1 MKIQSIVMKL
11 ARRKSLLVLAVL
23 GAGLFAVWL
32 ARRARE
38 VPEAAPAAVRQVG
51 EVAKRHWVALLVGAA
66 ALAGC
71 ATVFGVFAGGARTP
85 AGAFSGTVCTWTDA
99 SGTPDISVAD
109 NWAPTASCGGT
120 STAPGTALLGGA
132 QLSFPS
138 SPPNSITSLTDN
150 YPESADD
157 IVLGTSYS
165 ISGSYA
171 LSLSGA
177 SNAGVGIEVTSG
189 SPSIAV
195 PLTLTASQT
204 FEVASGWSLTV
215 TGAISSPN
223 YSLIAGA
230 AGFTGSVVL
239 NSSTA
244 PSSLGFTA
252 AAGTLVADTSLSV
265 GTAPITVD
273 AGATLALSPV
283 CPSSQSFGNTLTLNG
298 TLYDKPTG
306 SGCGEVWTGAIT
318 LGGAATVESNN
329 SVFTVAG
336 SIGESVASPLTI
348 VGDTSGDSVALSPPA
363 SPTNTYT
370 GGTTVRSG
378 QLHLQN
384 TTAAGPSTST
394 ITVDDNASLVL
405 DASGTYPYGLTLGST
420 YGGAS
425 LQSAVSGTTWGGS
438 ISLVSNAT
446 GSDSIAN
453 NASSSTFNISGC
465 ITGTSLYSGGVSGT
479 VNVLGCGTN
488 SYTGQTTVASG
499 TLKLGAANAIP
510 SGYSSSALNVAASAI
525 LDLNGYS
532 TGVGAM
538 TGLGSVNSST
548 GSPTLTCAQTG
559 ASTFPGTISGNLAL
573 TMSGAGGNL
582 TLAGYNTYA
591 GSTIVQAGTL
601 TLAAMGAVPSI
612 TTFTVDSGATLAMNN
627 NGGSA
632 LSFNNALTLGS
643 GAGGNGTLDDAS
655 SVSGDSWTGTVTLLG
670 SAMDSIISGSP
681 SFTVSGAI
689 VSSGGAQLHTSSPG
703 SSSPVTLTASNA
715 SFTSG
720 ITVNAGALMASGS
733 SATSALGAGQVIVGD
748 GATLELNPP
757 IVSTFPSTLSLQLG
771 SGTGGATL
779 MDMDGTGDT
788 WAGSISL
795 VGSLG
800 DIIESSSGNF
810 KVTGGISGSS
820 LTTDGAS
827 SIDYVVLA
835 GTNSYT
841 GSTSVSSGN
850 LQLFNANAYP
860 SGSALSVFPGAT
872 FDLDGNSASVS
883 TLSDLGTITSSSGT
897 PVLTDTTSGS
907 DSLSGVLAGTLSLT
921 MNGVGAL
928 TLSGTGSYSGT
939 VTVAQGTLVLAS
951 ANAAAT
957 GAITVDD
964 GATLEL
970 TASPSSNIPLT
981 LGSTNGGATL
991 FDNSSGTGDIW
1002 PGMITLKG
1010 GNGDILKSST
1020 PNFDVT
1026 GIISGASSMTTLG
1039 VSGSSGTGWVSLQGN
1054 NTYSGGTTVVSGTLS
1069 LRYSAAAGT
1078 GSVTVDGGATLNLW
1092 GSAVGYTFSNSLF
1105 LGSSSGGG
1113 VLDDT
1118 STNGSTW
1125 SGPVTLAGNGDV
1137 IESTNTGFL
1146 LTNAISSTT
1155 GSGLVISPGLTDS
1168 VTLAGNDSYAGST
1181 SVLSDTL
1188 LLGSSTA
1195 IPSGSALNI
1204 ASGATV
1210 DLHGFSSSVGGL
1222 AGAGTITSS
1231 TGSPTLTDT
1240 TTGSDV
1246 FSGPIVG
1253 SLGLTMQGSL
1263 AGILTLSGTC
1273 TYTGATTVASGTLN
1287 VTGSLAGAVTVQANG
1302 FLEGSGAIVGAVSAV
1317 ASGALVFPGVT
1328 SPAVLT
1334 TGSAAIETGG
1344 QLDIDIT
1351 GTTAGSGYSQLVVS
1365 TGGTVNITGGILNVS
1380 PSFAAP
1386 QGTTF
1391 DILVNK
1397 TGYPVIGSFSV
1408 GGSPVPE
1415 GGTFTVAGQTFGIT
1429 YVGGTSGGDVVLTSL
1444 TPPAPPPP
1452 PPTST
1457 TSLSLSSSASSLA
1470 PGSSATFTAT
1480 VTTTTTKSGTTTTT
1494 PDAGASVSFDVS
1506 SGPDAGKTASGV
1518 TDASGVATFTYV
1530 NNGTSGTDQ
1539 VTATASGASWMATAT
1554 VSFTGQYTLT
1564 LASSAPG
1571 SDEGTPVSLTATL
1584 TDPSGASVTGGAIS
1598 FTITGPD
1605 AASSTSVATGSS
1617 GTAVLTLDATTTGTD
1632 SVSASYT
1639 TPASPSA
1646 PASILTSNTVT
1657 VKWAAPATIA
1667 PTSSPTGT
1675 SPGSPSNP
1683 LLPGQQISL
1692 SVIVTQSA
1700 PAAIKFHFGTFP
1712 TQSWFG
1718 FSFVSS
1724 HRPSHSDTT
1733 SAPAFFPLSSYPHA
1747 TTVPAV
1753 GVPVVFAV
1761 SAGPDAGQG
1770 ATVNTDSTGT
1780 ATWTYSGTGAGTD
1793 AVGAT
1798 FTDSA
1803 GVAHTAHFAVSWS
1816 TTATTTTSST
1826 STSSTSTT
1834 VAPTTTATT
1843 VPPTPTTTAPTRS
1856 VPPGYVAPPAPT
1868 PIVFSP
1874 VAPTPTPTPGSS
1886 TSPTTAPTTTSTTL
1900 KSTSTTAVK
1909 KAPSSQSHAKSS
1921 SNRATSTTLSPQA
1934 LGVTSTGGVVSVD
1947 GVTNNSNGNDV
1958 PPAAVKAL
1966 VAAGQSGPA
1975 MPFNKGYGLG
1985 AGGGPPGPAP
1995 LARSIPTPTQ
2005 ALHAIKKTVK
2015 DNGLLSFLLIFLIG
2029 LPAIAFNSALKE
2041 HHASLA
2047 SSHGALRRL
2056 VDSVE
2061 ARLENLHGAVLLVAF
2076 AVIGSVLYA
2085 LDDPAFGFNL
2095 GSLAEIVGYVGAI
2108 LVSTTATEVLR
2119 GVYVHRRFQK
2129 VGDLRAF
2136 PLGIVVAIVF
2146 DAFSRL
2152 SHFEPGYVFGILAAI
2167 VFRVK
2172 PTGEEDGRSMTYA
2185 SMWLLGLAVASW
2197 FAFGVV
2203 NGAVIAG
2210 NHHFW
2215 MLAAE
2220 SLLSYV
2226 WICGLQS
2233 LFFGLIP
2240 ARYMD
2245 GDAIF
2250 SWSKI
2255 AWAALYLVVTFTFV
2269 QFILHPTTS
2278 GFGGN
2283 KNTNLFS
2290 MLAIFIVSAVAG
2302 LTFWLYSHLRFGR
2315 TRGPGLEMVSLG
2327 EE

>member
-1 MKIQSIVMKL
+1 MIGRL
-11 ARRKSLLVLAVL
+11 SLEKA
-23 GAGLFAVWL
+23 AGTS
-32 ARRARE
+32 RRAS
-38 VPEAAPAAVRQVG
+38 AVFLALLIAVG
-51 EVAKRHWVALLVGAA
+51 ALLVGGAA
-66 ALAGC
+66 DAGV
-71 ATVFGVFAGGARTP
+71 TPIFAVT
-85 AGAFSGTVCTWTDA
+85 TTTL
-99 SGTPDISVAD
+99 
-109 NWAPTASCGGT
+109 PTAGLGNPYFFPLQANEGQ
-120 STAPGTALLGGA
+120 STAPVVAIRGTSDNLGYWVVDANGDVYTFGDA
-132 QLSFPS
+132 VSYGSLSS
-138 SPPNSITSLTDN
+138 SPSVP
-150 YPESADD
+150 
-157 IVLGTSYS
+157 
-165 ISGSYA
+165 ISGMAATSDGKGYWLVDTQGNVYSFGDAVFHGSTQQLNPVLPAGGTNAVSLAAPISGMAATPDGNGYWLVGSDGGVFSFGDANFSGSEGGQPLSGPVTGMAVDSTSTVNGWGYWLADSNGTVYNFGSASSYGSVSSPSA
-171 LSLSGA
+171 PIVSIAASSDGAGYWLVGGSGVVDAGPTAGPAQSPCTIAGGYGDACYEGSVGNQPYTWTASSGSLPAGLSLS
-177 SNAGVGIEVTSG
+177 AG
-189 SPSIAV
+189 
-195 PLTLTASQT
+195 
-204 FEVASGWSLTV
+204 
-215 TGAISSPN
+215 
-223 YSLIAGA
+223 
-230 AGFTGSVVL
+230 
-239 NSSTA
+239 
-244 PSSLGFTA
+244 
-252 AAGTLVADTSLSV
+252 
-265 GTAPITVD
+265 
-273 AGATLALSPV
+273 
-283 CPSSQSFGNTLTLNG
+283 
-298 TLYDKPTG
+298 
-306 SGCGEVWTGAIT
+306 
-318 LGGAATVESNN
+318 
-329 SVFTVAG
+329 
-336 SIGESVASPLTI
+336 
-348 VGDTSGDSVALSPPA
+348 
-363 SPTNTYT
+363 
-370 GGTTVRSG
+370 
-378 QLHLQN
+378 
-384 TTAAGPSTST
+384 
-394 ITVDDNASLVL
+394 
-405 DASGTYPYGLTLGST
+405 
-420 YGGAS
+420 
-425 LQSAVSGTTWGGS
+425 
-438 ISLVSNAT
+438 
-446 GSDSIAN
+446 
-453 NASSSTFNISGC
+453 
-465 ITGTSLYSGGVSGT
+465 
-479 VNVLGCGTN
+479 
-488 SYTGQTTVASG
+488 
-499 TLKLGAANAIP
+499 
-510 SGYSSSALNVAASAI
+510 
-525 LDLNGYS
+525 
-532 TGVGAM
+532 
-538 TGLGSVNSST
+538 
-548 GSPTLTCAQTG
+548 
-559 ASTFPGTISGNLAL
+559 
-573 TMSGAGGNL
+573 
-582 TLAGYNTYA
+582 
-591 GSTIVQAGTL
+591 
-601 TLAAMGAVPSI
+601 
-612 TTFTVDSGATLAMNN
+612 
-627 NGGSA
+627 
-632 LSFNNALTLGS
+632 
-643 GAGGNGTLDDAS
+643 
-655 SVSGDSWTGTVTLLG
+655 
-670 SAMDSIISGSP
+670 
-681 SFTVSGAI
+681 
-689 VSSGGAQLHTSSPG
+689 
-703 SSSPVTLTASNA
+703 
-715 SFTSG
+715 
-720 ITVNAGALMASGS
+720 
-733 SATSALGAGQVIVGD
+733 
-748 GATLELNPP
+748 
-757 IVSTFPSTLSLQLG
+757 
-771 SGTGGATL
+771 
-779 MDMDGTGDT
+779 
-788 WAGSISL
+788 
-795 VGSLG
+795 
-800 DIIESSSGNF
+800 
-810 KVTGGISGSS
+810 
-820 LTTDGAS
+820 
-827 SIDYVVLA
+827 
-835 GTNSYT
+835 
-841 GSTSVSSGN
+841 
-850 LQLFNANAYP
+850 
-860 SGSALSVFPGAT
+860 
-872 FDLDGNSASVS
+872 
-883 TLSDLGTITSSSGT
+883 
-897 PVLTDTTSGS
+897 
-907 DSLSGVLAGTLSLT
+907 
-921 MNGVGAL
+921 
-928 TLSGTGSYSGT
+928 
-939 VTVAQGTLVLAS
+939 
-951 ANAAAT
+951 
-957 GAITVDD
+957 
-964 GATLEL
+964 
-970 TASPSSNIPLT
+970 
-981 LGSTNGGATL
+981 
-991 FDNSSGTGDIW
+991 
-1002 PGMITLKG
+1002 
-1010 GNGDILKSST
+1010 
-1020 PNFDVT
+1020 
-1026 GIISGASSMTTLG
+1026 GIISGTATALG
-1039 VSGSSGTGWVSLQGN
+1039 TSTF
-1054 NTYSGGTTVVSGTLS
+1054 T
-1069 LRYSAAAGT
+1069 
-1078 GSVTVDGGATLNLW
+1078 VTVTDSNATPNTTSATVSITVAALGWNSASAFNGMPMSGIACPSASTCVSVGKGLIDAFSPSNPDLSPSVVTVPQQLN
-1092 GSAVGYTFSNSLF
+1092 SVSCPSTSQCFAVGYGVIDAFSPTNLSPTVYSLPLGAPLSLYGVSCPSTSQCFAVGYGVIDSFPTTNLSPTIFTVPQDLNSVSCPSTSECF
-1105 LGSSSGGG
+1105 AVGSQVIDGF
-1113 VLDDT
+1113 T
-1118 STNGSTW
+1118 STNLS
-1125 SGPVTLAGNGDV
+1125 P
-1137 IESTNTGFL
+1137 IP
-1146 LTNAISSTT
+1146 LTVSQYLN
-1155 GSGLVISPGLTDS
+1155 S
-1168 VTLAGNDSYAGST
+1168 VSCPST
-1181 SVLSDTL
+1181 SQCF
-1188 LLGSSTA
+1188 A
-1195 IPSGSALNI
+1195 
-1204 ASGATV
+1204 
-1210 DLHGFSSSVGGL
+1210 VG
-1222 AGAGTITSS
+1222 
-1231 TGSPTLTDT
+1231 D
-1240 TTGSDV
+1240 
-1246 FSGPIVG
+1246 
-1253 SLGLTMQGSL
+1253 
-1263 AGILTLSGTC
+1263 
-1273 TYTGATTVASGTLN
+1273 
-1287 VTGSLAGAVTVQANG
+1287 
-1302 FLEGSGAIVGAVSAV
+1302 
-1317 ASGALVFPGVT
+1317 GV
-1328 SPAVLT
+1328 
-1334 TGSAAIETGG
+1334 
-1344 QLDIDIT
+1344 ID
-1351 GTTAGSGYSQLVVS
+1351 A
-1365 TGGTVNITGGILNVS
+1365 
-1380 PSFAAP
+1380 
-1386 QGTTF
+1386 
-1391 DILVNK
+1391 
-1397 TGYPVIGSFSV
+1397 
-1408 GGSPVPE
+1408 
-1415 GGTFTVAGQTFGIT
+1415 FGIT
-1429 YVGGTSGGDVVLTSL
+1429 YTSPFAQALSPNAGTVPAGLVNVDCYSAMECFAAGFAGYPNYIGNGIAFATTDGGASWYPQDSMPFGTLPLDAIACASSANCVTGSTWGGGGNLLFTGNGGLGNPTPPPVVTATAGVLSANLTWQPPVDAGGGPDTFTVSATPSCSSCTGLGPVSGTSTNISGLMAGTNYSFTVIAANGAGSSASSPVSNSVIPQA
-1444 TPPAPPPP
+1444 PPAPPPP

-1494 PDAGASVSFDVS
+1494 PDAGSSVSFDVS

-1539 VTATASGASWMATAT
+1539 VTATASGASGMATAI

-1683 LLPGQQISL
+1683 LPPGQQISL

-1724 HRPSHSDTT
+1724 RRPSHSDTT

-1874 VAPTPTPTPGSS
+1874 VATTPTPTPGSS

-2015 DNGLLSFLLIFLIG
+2015 SNGLLSFLLIFLIG
-2029 LPAIAFNSALKE
+2029 LPAIAFNAALKE

-2061 ARLENLHGAVLLVAF
+2061 SRLENLHGAVLLVAF